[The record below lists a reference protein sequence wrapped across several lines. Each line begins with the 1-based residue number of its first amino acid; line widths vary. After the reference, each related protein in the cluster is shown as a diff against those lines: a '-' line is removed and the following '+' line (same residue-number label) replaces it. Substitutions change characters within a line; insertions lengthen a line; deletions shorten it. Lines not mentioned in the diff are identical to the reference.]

1 MWGRGE
7 GKEGKGR
14 DRKEKR
20 EGRNR
25 EPGSCFSLVEIT
37 WLSKVLIYGR
47 VSYNTT
53 CFKNPVKIELQLRFS
68 SCLCVDHGW
77 ELNLYR
83 IQFSGQRWTRPPRW
97 LVSSPICS
105 FIRSAIPP
113 FLLHHSFSPAVETS
127 SLACTQAVVSG
138 TWQEHFCHLTSFTS
152 STSFFGY
159 LWQ

>member
-1 MWGRGE
+1 MRSQATYLPVWTWSYSRRIILKHIQVSSLLPGRQIGGHGPWVQAEGIKPLLLSVSSFPKEKERRERGGEAGMWGRGE

-83 IQFSGQRWTRPPRW
+83 I
-97 LVSSPICS
+97 
-105 FIRSAIPP
+105 
-113 FLLHHSFSPAVETS
+113 
-127 SLACTQAVVSG
+127 
-138 TWQEHFCHLTSFTS
+138 
-152 STSFFGY
+152 
-159 LWQ
+159 